1 ADRPGTGSPRSY
13 LPRAWANDRAP
24 PRTSSCSPSNRR
36 QRRSARKF
44 CGAAAACH
52 MCDVRSGRGA
62 SGAAAPEPAI
72 AACDELQA
80 VLIAGPACVFL
91 KLERLLALVPTF
103 AGEPHRLHLGRGGLQ
118 QFELVL
124 GVLLGAEP
132 AVGRP
137 RMARNEALPVHRQND
152 LDELLGVQRT
162 E

>member
-1 ADRPGTGSPRSY
+1 RHGPHVQGDRVCAPLARAAAGVLRRCGSAIIERTAAPPPRADRPGTGSPRSY

-103 AGEPHRLHLGRGGLQ
+103 AGEPH
-118 QFELVL
+118 
-124 GVLLGAEP
+124 
-132 AVGRP
+132 
-137 RMARNEALPVHRQND
+137 
-152 LDELLGVQRT
+152 
-162 E
+162 